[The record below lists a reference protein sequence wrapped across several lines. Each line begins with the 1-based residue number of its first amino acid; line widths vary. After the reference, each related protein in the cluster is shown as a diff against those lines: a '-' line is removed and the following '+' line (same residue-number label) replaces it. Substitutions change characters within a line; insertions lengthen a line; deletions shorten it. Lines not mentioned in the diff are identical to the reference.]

1 MPDPRTLGLAA
12 MLDPSA
18 LGLAGIIIDPSDL
31 GLVAIPDQSG
41 IHTKLLRCNGR
52 TN

>member
-18 LGLAGIIIDPSDL
+18 LGLAAAIIDPSDL
-31 GLVAIPDQSG
+31 GLVAIPEQNG
-41 IHTKLLRCNGR
+41 IHTKLLQCSGR